1 MLPDSCDGRQGG
13 VSRSEP
19 SYDAIVIGAGVIGT
33 SITCELARRGW
44 HVLGVDRHR
53 GAGQGSTSTSSAIVR
68 FTYSTRAGVAMA
80 YEGLQY
86 WQRWRQHI
94 GTCDEAGF
102 ASFSQCGMVTLL
114 SDAEH
119 QLLPVPHFDALG
131 VPYEIWDCDETVA
144 RLGGLDLSRFG
155 PPRQL
160 DDPDFWAEP
169 TSQLRGALWSPE
181 GGYIGDPQ
189 LAAHNLRLAAELA
202 GAEFRFGVTVT
213 GIAGAGRAEGV
224 VLADGTEVTAPV
236 VVNVA
241 GPHSSAINRLAGVV
255 EDMSINT
262 RPLRKEVYHV
272 PPPSGVDF
280 EHDGAVMADVDCG
293 CYVRPEVGNNML
305 IGSLELDATDFEWLG
320 TDEID
325 DCSQD
330 LTREQWETHVLRFAR
345 RMPELG
351 LPRQPRGIVGVY
363 DVTDDWIPIYDRTSL
378 DGFYV
383 AIGTS
388 GNQFKNAAVAGH
400 CMAELIGAVEAGHDH
415 DADPVVVAG
424 KYTGF
429 DIDMGTFSRRRELH
443 GSSMSVLG

>member
-13 VSRSEP
+13 VSRSEQ

-53 GAGQGSTSTSSAIVR
+53 GAGQGSTSASSAIVR

-213 GIAGAGRAEGV
+213 GIAGAGWAEGV
-224 VLADGTEVTAPV
+224 VLADGTEVLAPV

-255 EDMSINT
+255 EDMSIST

-415 DADPVVVAG
+415 DADPVVVTG

>member
-1 MLPDSCDGRQGG
+1 MS
-13 VSRSEP
+13 SSEQ

-44 HVLGVDRHR
+44 RVLGVDRHP
-53 GAGQGSTSTSSAIVR
+53 GAGQGSTSASSAIVR

-114 SDAEH
+114 SDTEH

-144 RLGGLDLSRFG
+144 RLGRLDLSRFG

-169 TSQLRGALWSPE
+169 ISQLRGALWSPE

-213 GIAGAGRAEGV
+213 GITGAGRAEGV

-241 GPHSSAINRLAGVV
+241 GPHSSAVNELAGVV
-255 EDMSINT
+255 ADMSITT

-272 PPPSGVDF
+272 PPPVGVEF
-280 EHDGAVMADVDCG
+280 EHDGVVMADVDCG
-293 CYVRPEVGNNML
+293 CYVRPEVGNNIL

-325 DCSQD
+325 GCSQD

-351 LPRQPRGIVGVY
+351 LPLQPRGIVGVY

-378 DGFYV
+378 NGFYV

-415 DADPVVVAG
+415 DADPVVVTG
-424 KYTGF
+424 RHTGF
-429 DIDMGTFSRRRELH
+429 DIDMATFSRKRDLH

>member
-1 MLPDSCDGRQGG
+1 MAVWPAVAGGRAVNPSQQ
-13 VSRSEP
+13 
-19 SYDAIVIGAGVIGT
+19 SYDVIVIGAGVIGA

-44 HVLGVDRHR
+44 RVLGVDRNP
-53 GAGQGSTSTSSAIVR
+53 GAGQGSTSASSAIVR
-68 FTYSTRAGVAMA
+68 FTYSTRAGVAMS

-86 WQRWRQHI
+86 WQQWPQHI
-94 GTCDEAGF
+94 GACDEAGY
-102 ASFSQCGMVTLL
+102 AGCTECGMVTLF
-114 SDAEH
+114 SGAGPH
-119 QLLPVPHFDALG
+119 LLPVPHFDALG

-144 RLGGLDLSRFG
+144 RLVPLDLSRFG

-169 TSQLRGALWSPE
+169 TSRLEGALWTPE
-181 GGYIGDPQ
+181 AGYVGDPQ
-189 LAAHNLRLAAELA
+189 RAAHNLRLAAEAA
-202 GAEFRFGVTVT
+202 GAEFSFGVTVV
-213 GIAGAGRAEGV
+213 GISGSGRADGV
-224 VLADGTEVTAPV
+224 VLADGTEVSAPV

-241 GPHSSAINRLAGVV
+241 GPHSSAINALAGVLH
-255 EDMSINT
+255 DMSITT
-262 RPLRKEVYHV
+262 RALRKEVYHV
-272 PPPSGVDF
+272 PSPLSVDF
-280 EHDGAVMADVDCG
+280 ENRGAAMADDDCG
-293 CYVRPEVGNNML
+293 CYVRPEVGNNIL
-305 IGSLELDATDFEWLG
+305 IGSLELDATNFEWLD

-325 DCSQD
+325 GCSQD
-330 LTREQWETHVLRFAR
+330 LSREQWETHVLRFAR
-345 RMPELG
+345 RMPDLG
-351 LPRQPRGIVGVY
+351 LPRQPKGIVGVY

-415 DADPVVVAG
+415 DADPVVVTG

-429 DIDMGTFSRRRELH
+429 DIDMGTFSRKRDLH

>member
-1 MLPDSCDGRQGG
+1 MSP
-13 VSRSEP
+13 SEQ

-33 SITCELARRGW
+33 AITCELARRGW
-44 HVLGVDRHR
+44 RVLGVDRNP
-53 GAGQGSTSTSSAIVR
+53 GAGQGSTSASSAIVR

-86 WQRWRQHI
+86 WLRWPQHA
-94 GTCDEAGF
+94 GTCDEAGY
-102 ASFSQCGMVTLL
+102 AGFSQCGMVTLL
-114 SDAEH
+114 SDAEDH
-119 QLLPVPHFDALG
+119 LLPLPHFDALG
-131 VPYEIWDCDETVA
+131 VPYEIWDCGETVA
-144 RLGGLDLSRFG
+144 RLGPLDLSRFG

-160 DDPDFWAEP
+160 GDPQFWAEP

-181 GGYIGDPQ
+181 SGYIGDPQ

-202 GAEFRFGVTVT
+202 GAEFLFGVTVT

-224 VLADGTEVTAPV
+224 VLADGTEVAAPV

-241 GPHSSAINRLAGVV
+241 GPHSSAVNELAGVV
-255 EDMSINT
+255 ADMSITT

-272 PPPSGVDF
+272 PPPPGADF
-280 EHDGAVMADVDCG
+280 EHDGVVMADVDCG

-330 LTREQWETHVLRFAR
+330 LSREQWETHVLRFAR
-345 RMPELG
+345 RMPDLG

-415 DADPVVVAG
+415 DTDPVVVTG
-424 KYTGF
+424 RHTGF
-429 DIDMGTFSRRRELH
+429 DIDMGTFSRRRDLH